1 MSFMNT
7 KIMRALHIRIAML
20 ALILMSVNGGWAQ
33 SASSTVILPAQFLA
47 ALTDTSLTGHY
58 QDPETAYI
66 NHYIKWESL
75 IEGKVIR
82 QSKEAPE
89 VDFKMETWLFVDQPG
104 YQKTFI
110 QISNRG
116 TVSKGEFAMRDG
128 KLWLEGKTYEG
139 DKMIR
144 RFRQSFEIS
153 DSGELVDCFYR
164 FTNDK
169 WTKGHEI
176 HYSSNSKD

>member
-1 MSFMNT
+1 MNA
-7 KIMRALHIRIAML
+7 KIMRALPIRIAML
-20 ALILMSVNGGWAQ
+20 ALMLLSVNGGWAQ
-33 SASSTVILPAQFLA
+33 SASTTVILPAQFID

-75 IEGKVIR
+75 LDGKVIR
-82 QSKEAPE
+82 QAKKAPE
-89 VDFKMETWLFVDQPG
+89 VNFEMETWLFVDQPG
-104 YQKTFI
+104 HRNAFI

-116 TVSKGEFAMRDG
+116 TVSKGEFAMKDG
-128 KLWLEGKTYEG
+128 KLWLEGKTFEG
-139 DKMIR
+139 EKMIR
-144 RFRQSFEIS
+144 HFRQSYEIS

-176 HYSSNSKD
+176 HYSDNSKD